1 MTDWRDDEW
10 EALMERTRATDDP
23 GAPEPLAPT
32 ERPGFWVSEGEDPGA
47 SWAGSAPARIE
58 PSVTSWATTPEEWSA
73 GADAWAADA
82 GTDSGTGG
90 GVAPWEAGGSWA
102 DPDPVPTWD
111 AETTGAMPLP
121 HWTEPPTGEIP
132 RITDDTDDWSAVT
145 GAAPRF
151 RSESGDW
158 AAGDFE
164 AGELAHDDS
173 TLVGAL
179 DENPAAEAALPM
191 TRRQRREVREA
202 GSTRRGRRGGRRDET
217 DADPTTGAAA
227 FGDPDLDAPD
237 PARDDFGAVVDDVTG
252 PIVVGAATGSLEGGP
267 RPAPEHGRH
276 DSGADTNRRVVT
288 AGVAAAVAVICFLL
302 GSIPTLLL
310 AMVVVGLGA
319 AEMFD
324 SLRRS
329 GYHPATL
336 VGLVGCVAIVPLA
349 YDQGIAAFPMMFF
362 LVTAFTMLWY
372 LFEVTRARPT
382 VNVALTLLVFAYV
395 GGFGA
400 FAGLLLA
407 PEHGVGYVLGVVLCV
422 IAYDVVGW
430 FVGRSMGRTPLMK
443 RVSPNKTVEGLL
455 GGMIAALIMGVVVVS
470 VVGGWKQ
477 GGFADGLLL
486 GLAMAVAAPLGD
498 LVESMFKR
506 DLGIKDFGNLL
517 PGHGGVLDRFDALLF
532 ALPIAYYIALH
543 IVT

>member
-23 GAPEPLAPT
+23 GASEPQTPRG
-32 ERPGFWVSEGEDPGA
+32 RPGFWEAEGPGA
-47 SWAGSAPARIE
+47 SWDGAPPDRIE
-58 PSVTSWATTPEEWSA
+58 PDVTAWATSPEEWSA

-82 GTDSGTGG
+82 GTDPTAGG
-90 GVAPWEAGGSWA
+90 GRAPWEAGGAWA
-102 DPDPVPTWD
+102 DPDPVPAWD
-111 AETTGAMPLP
+111 AETTGSMPLP

-132 RITDDTDDWSAVT
+132 RITDDTDDWSAVS

-151 RSESGDW
+151 RSDSGDW

-164 AGELAHDDS
+164 AGELDHDDS

-179 DENPAAEAALPM
+179 DENPREESALPM
-191 TRRQRREVREA
+191 TRRQRREAREA
-202 GSTRRGRRGGRRDET
+202 DSARRPRRGGRRAAPADLAADDGGGYADEFDDFDGEASDGGPGGGI
-217 DADPTTGAAA
+217 DAGPGPVVIGAAS
-227 FGDPDLDAPD
+227 
-237 PARDDFGAVVDDVTG
+237 
-252 PIVVGAATGSLEGGP
+252 GSLEGGS
-267 RPAPEHGRH
+267 RPAPDRGHRDPGV
-276 DSGADTNRRVVT
+276 DTNRRLIT
-288 AGVAAAVAVICFLL
+288 AGIAAVVAVICFFL
-302 GSIPTLLL
+302 GPIPTLLL

-319 AEMFD
+319 AEFYEA
-324 SLRRS
+324 LRRS

-362 LVTAFTMLWY
+362 LVIAFTMLWY

-382 VNVALTLLVFAYV
+382 VNVALTLLVFVYV

-400 FAGLLLA
+400 FAGLLLSPA
-407 PEHGVGYVLGVVLCV
+407 NGVGYVLGVVLCV

-430 FVGRSMGRTPLMK
+430 FVGRSTGRTPLMP
-443 RVSPNKTVEGLL
+443 RVSPNKTVEGLI
-455 GGMIAALIMGVVVVS
+455 GGMVAALIMGVVVVS
-470 VVGGWKQ
+470 VVSGWKQ

-506 DLGIKDFGNLL
+506 DLGIKDFGNIL

-532 ALPIAYYIALH
+532 ALPVAYYIALH
-543 IVT
+543 VVT